1 MGPIHRLIFLICC
14 LLIVACGS
22 SPNSTPTEVLTNAQ
36 TETPLQPRLRILN
49 QSNVSLTD
57 LTVIF
62 PKDRIEFGDVPSGAV
77 SEYIA
82 VPNGVYRYAAYTV
95 TIDGRKY
102 EQPVI
107 DWVGETPIQGNDY
120 TYVIDVDRGQWTTR
134 GQVILLIEVKVD
146 R

>member
-1 MGPIHRLIFLICC
+1 MAAKYRLIFLICS
-14 LLIVACGS
+14 LVLVACAS
-22 SPNSTPTEVLTNAQ
+22 SPSPVP

-49 QSNVSLTD
+49 QSNVSLSD
-57 LTVIF
+57 LIVIF
-62 PKDRIEFGDVPSGAV
+62 PEDRIEFGDVPSGTET
-77 SEYIA
+77 EYIA
-82 VPNGVYRYAAYTV
+82 VPNGVYAYAAYSV

-107 DWVGETPIQGNDY
+107 DWVGEAPIQGNDF